1 MKLDQLIS
9 TASDAITVRRVFA
22 EPYERNGTTVI
33 AAAKVS
39 GGGGG
44 GGGQDRDKSQEG
56 SGGGF
61 GLHARPS
68 GAYVMKNG
76 AVRWMPAVDAN
87 KVITVIGA
95 VVIAALFTRVRTE
108 KLRATVAAQ
117 LTD

>member
-1 MKLDQLIS
+1 MGMDEIV
-9 TASDAITVRRVFA
+9 TAAREAFNARLVFA
-22 EPYERNGTTVI
+22 EPYTRDGTTVI

-44 GGGQDRDKSQEG
+44 GGGQDRDEGQEG

-76 AVRWMPAVDAN
+76 SVRWMPAVDAN
-87 KVITVIGA
+87 RVITIIGA
-95 VVIAALFTRVRTE
+95 VVIAALFTRVRME
-108 KLRATVAAQ
+108 KLRATVAQ
-117 LTD
+117 LAE

>member
-1 MKLDQLIS
+1 MGMDEIV
-9 TASDAITVRRVFA
+9 AAARDAFSAGLVFA
-22 EPYERNGTTVI
+22 GAHAGDGTAVI
-33 AAAKVS
+33 AGGKIS

-76 AVRWMPAVDAN
+76 SVRWMPAVDPN
-87 KVITVIGA
+87 RVITVIGA
-95 VVIAALFTRVRTE
+95 VVIAALFTRVRME

>member
-1 MKLDQLIS
+1 MGMDEIV
-9 TASDAITVRRVFA
+9 AAARDAFSSRLVFA
-22 EPYERNGTTVI
+22 EPFTRDGMTI
-33 AAAKVS
+33 IPAARVS

-44 GGGQDRDKSQEG
+44 GGGRDREEGQEG

-76 AVRWMPAVDAN
+76 AVRWMPAVDPN
-87 KVITVIGA
+87 RVITVIGA
-95 VVIAALFTRVRTE
+95 VVIAALLTRARME

>member
-1 MKLDQLIS
+1 MGMDEIV
-9 TASDAITVRRVFA
+9 AAARDAFSARMVFA
-22 EPYERNGTTVI
+22 EPYTRDGTTVI
-33 AAAKVS
+33 AAAKIS

-76 AVRWMPAVDAN
+76 SVRWMPAVDPN
-87 KVITVIGA
+87 RVITVIGA
-95 VVIAALFTRVRTE
+95 VVIAALFTRVRVE
-108 KLRATVAAQ
+108 KLRARVTAS
-117 LTD
+117 LTQ

>member
-1 MKLDQLIS
+1 MGMDEI
-9 TASDAITVRRVFA
+9 V
-22 EPYERNGTTVI
+22 
-33 AAAKVS
+33 AAARDAFSAHLGICRAVYPRRHDDHPAARVS

-44 GGGQDRDKSQEG
+44 GGGHDREEGQEG

-76 AVRWMPAVDAN
+76 AVRWMPAVDPN
-87 KVITVIGA
+87 RVITVIGA
-95 VVIAALFTRVRTE
+95 VVIAALFTRARME

-117 LTD
+117 PTD

>member
-1 MKLDQLIS
+1 MGMDEIV
-9 TASDAITVRRVFA
+9 AAARDAFGARLVFA
-22 EPYERNGTTVI
+22 EPYTRDGTTVI

-95 VVIAALFTRVRTE
+95 VVIAALFTRVRME
-108 KLRATVAAQ
+108 KLRAIVAAQ
-117 LTD
+117 RTE

>member
-1 MKLDQLIS
+1 MGMDEIV
-9 TASDAITVRRVFA
+9 AAARDAFSSRLVFA
-22 EPYERNGTTVI
+22 EPFTRDGMTI
-33 AAAKVS
+33 IPAARVS

-44 GGGQDRDKSQEG
+44 GGGRDREEG

-76 AVRWMPAVDAN
+76 AVRWMPAVDPN
-87 KVITVIGA
+87 RVITVIGA
-95 VVIAALFTRVRTE
+95 VVIAALFTRARME